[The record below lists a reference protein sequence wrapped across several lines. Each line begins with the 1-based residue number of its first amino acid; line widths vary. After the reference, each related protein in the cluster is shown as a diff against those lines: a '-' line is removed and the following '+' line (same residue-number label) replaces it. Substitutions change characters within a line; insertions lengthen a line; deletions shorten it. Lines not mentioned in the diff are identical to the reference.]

1 MNSLT
6 RKHSIIKI
14 GIPVQSV
21 SDLITNSSS
30 EVFCR
35 ISSDDHLDEIW
46 ELLIPLFNNY
56 DAEMYPCLRERV
68 LEEEKEYLTVEEIK
82 ELPYKWLEVEMPYSM
97 SEAEDFYKAGLEAI
111 LTKNFGEN
119 YQITYYDED

>member
-1 MNSLT
+1 MDYLNHKYKSVKV
-6 RKHSIIKI
+6 R
-14 GIPVQSV
+14 IPVQSV

-35 ISSDDHLDEIW
+35 ISSDNCLDEIW
-46 ELLIPLFNNY
+46 KLLRPLFNNY
-56 DAEMYPCLRERV
+56 DSEMYPCLRERV

-111 LTKNFGEN
+111 LTKNFGDN
-119 YQITYYDED
+119 YQIIYYNED

>member
-1 MNSLT
+1 MTSSNH
-6 RKHSIIKI
+6 KHNIAKI
-14 GIPVQSV
+14 RIPVQSV

-35 ISSDDHLDEIW
+35 ISSDDHLDEIL
-46 ELLIPLFNNY
+46 ELLRPLFNNY
-56 DAEMYPCLRERV
+56 DAEMYPYLRECV

-82 ELPYKWLEVEMPYSM
+82 KLPYKWLEIEMPYSM
-97 SEAEDFYKAGLEAI
+97 SESVDFYKAGLEAI

-119 YQITYYDED
+119 YQITYHDEN

>member
-1 MNSLT
+1 MTSST
-6 RKHSIIKI
+6 HKHNIAKI
-14 GIPVQSV
+14 RIPVQSV

-35 ISSDDHLDEIW
+35 ISSNDHLDEIW
-46 ELLIPLFNNY
+46 ELLSPLFNNY
-56 DAEMYPCLRERV
+56 DSEMYPCLRERV

-82 ELPYKWLEVEMPYSM
+82 ELPYKWLEIEMPYSM
-97 SEAEDFYKAGLEAI
+97 SESEDFYKAGLEAI

>member
-46 ELLIPLFNNY
+46 ELLRPLFNNY